1 MTAFAVPPCFRR
13 RGAVGV
19 AAAAMLAFFLLLGLG
34 AVAAE
39 DAQARPAATPAPA
52 KARPASAAL
61 TAEDRLVIDARDAF
75 SRHDKARLAADRA
88 AALAASHPLAPWVDY
103 WDLSSRLP
111 GATVA
116 EVEAFY
122 LRWPGSYVED
132 RLRNDWLLELGRRRD
147 WEALIRDLP
156 RFRMND
162 DREVSCYGLLAEHL
176 TQPQHGDLH
185 DAALAAWQA
194 QREPDDG
201 CTLLAAALRAAGVF
215 GDDDLW
221 RRARLAAEFNRLP
234 AARVAAGLVPGAVT
248 ADIDDA
254 LNQPLKRLR
263 RPSAAP
269 APDSAAMHLDLLA
282 LIRVAANDPDAAA
295 GLLGDRWQARL
306 PARWAAWA
314 WAVTGKQ
321 AALKLSA
328 DAPGHYQRAWALLS
342 GVPAGAS
349 PWLGSHAVASGW
361 SADTLA
367 WAARCALRR
376 TDDAA
381 DRWPRLLTAIDA
393 LPMPDSQDPAWTY
406 WRARALAGMAPNGP
420 PGNSQRE
427 AARALLA
434 ASASPLH
441 FYGRLAAEEVGA
453 PLGLPDPPPPLTAPE
468 RRAAADHPG
477 LSRAL
482 RLVGLGL
489 RDEARREWNFSLRGM
504 GDREL
509 LAAAQRACDVQDWQL
524 CINTSERTRL
534 EVDVAQRYPLPFAT
548 EVAAAVQGSAAV
560 DAPFVMGVIRQE
572 TRFMPQLGSAVGA
585 SGLMQ
590 LMPKTAK
597 WLVRKLALPAGT
609 ADRLFDPDASI
620 LLGTAYLKM
629 LVDDFAGSQA
639 LATAAYNAGP
649 SRPRRWREG
658 PALEPAAWIENI
670 PFSETR
676 DYVKKVLA
684 NADVYASRMNP
695 ASPPLPLTR
704 RLGTLIA
711 PRPPGQPAPDTDL
724 P

>member
-1 MTAFAVPPCFRR
+1 VTAR
-13 RGAVGV
+13 
-19 AAAAMLAFFLLLGLG
+19 
-34 AVAAE
+34 
-39 DAQARPAATPAPA
+39 A
-52 KARPASAAL
+52 KARPASAAV
-61 TAEDRLVIDARDAF
+61 AAQDRLIIDARDAF
-75 SRHDKARLAADRA
+75 GRRDKARLAADRD

-103 WDLSSRLP
+103 WELSGRLTS
-111 GATVA
+111 ASVT

-122 LRWPGSYVED
+122 LRWTGSYVED
-132 RLRNDWLLELGRRRD
+132 RLRNDWLLELGRRREWD
-147 WEALIRDLP
+147 ALLRDLP

-162 DREVSCYGLLAEHL
+162 DREVSCYALLAEHL
-176 TQPQHGDLH
+176 RILPPERGLH

-201 CTLLAAALRAAGVF
+201 CTLMAATLRAAGVF
-215 GDDDLW
+215 SDDDLW

-248 ADIDDA
+248 AEIDDA

-263 RPSAAP
+263 RTTGAAP
-269 APDSAAMHLDLLA
+269 EAGSAAMHLDLLA

-295 GLLGDRWQARL
+295 GLLGERWQARL

-349 PWLGSHAVASGW
+349 PWLGNHAVASGW

-376 TDDAA
+376 TDEAA
-381 DRWPRLLTAIDA
+381 DRWPRLLAAIDA
-393 LPMPDSQDPAWTY
+393 LPAPESQDPAWVY
-406 WRARALAGMAPNGP
+406 WRATALAGSAAAGP
-420 PGNSQRE
+420 AGDAQRE

-441 FYGRLAAEEVGA
+441 FYGRLAAEAVGT
-453 PLGLPDPPPPLTAPE
+453 PLSLPEPPPPLTAPE
-468 RRAAADHPG
+468 RRAAAEHPG
-477 LSRAL
+477 LNRAL

-489 RDEARREWNFSLRGM
+489 RDEARREWNYSLRGM

-509 LAAAQRACDVQDWQL
+509 LAAAQRACDAQDWQL
-524 CINTSERTRL
+524 CINTSERTRG
-534 EVDVAQRYPLPFAT
+534 EVDVAQRYPLPFAA
-548 EVAAAVQGSAAV
+548 EVGAAVQGSAI
-560 DAPFVMGVIRQE
+560 DAPFVMGLIRQE

-629 LVDDFAGSQA
+629 LIDDFGGSQA
-639 LATAAYNAGP
+639 MATAAYNAGP

-658 PALEPAAWIENI
+658 PALEPAIWIENI

-684 NADVYASRMNP
+684 NADVYAARLNP

-704 RLGTLIA
+704 RLGPPIA
-711 PRPPGQPAPDTDL
+711 PRPAGQPAPDAEL